1 MQLGTFVLTIFFLPE
16 TLYARNTPDHKER
29 TFLDSLLFRSLLP
42 SRSLRLTD
50 FASPLLMLR
59 YLCITIPGLYYMT
72 AFGYG
77 SVMFANTGSQFFREF
92 YGFTT
97 AQTGL
102 MLSIPLLIGCLIG
115 EASTGWFTDW
125 LVFQD
130 AKKHGGVRR
139 PEARLNALWLGL
151 CVPIGVII
159 DGICLTRFKTVPWIG
174 SAVGMGIASFGLQ
187 AATTVT
193 YTYCTD
199 VSQPLFLSVSALQSS
214 AKVVSVLQTAIR
226 PDLRSAQPFPLDL
239 LGLHIILC
247 VSVLAL
253 PSSFTP
259 TDLVTEHRSRAV

>member
-1 MQLGTFVLTIFFLPE
+1 
-16 TLYARNTPDHKER
+16 
-29 TFLDSLLFRSLLP
+29 
-42 SRSLRLTD
+42 
-50 FASPLLMLR
+50 
-59 YLCITIPGLYYMT
+59 MT

-151 CVPIGVII
+151 FVPIGVII
-159 DGICLTRFKTVPWIG
+159 DGVCLTRFKTVPWIG
-174 SAVGMGIASFGLQ
+174 SAVGMAIASFGLQ

-199 VSQPLFLSVSALQSS
+199 VSSARALDQTST
-214 AKVVSVLQTAIR
+214 ADRDPVLQTAIR
-226 PDLRSAQPFPLDL
+226 PDLRPAQPLPLTLFRLHL
-239 LGLHIILC
+239 LLRVGSPDIYTFARH
-247 VSVLAL
+247 
-253 PSSFTP
+253 
-259 TDLVTEHRSRAV
+259 TDNQSRAPLAGRISTQYAFLVFALLNLFFFVPFMSLKWIGQGLRKRPWQAPSGVEEGT